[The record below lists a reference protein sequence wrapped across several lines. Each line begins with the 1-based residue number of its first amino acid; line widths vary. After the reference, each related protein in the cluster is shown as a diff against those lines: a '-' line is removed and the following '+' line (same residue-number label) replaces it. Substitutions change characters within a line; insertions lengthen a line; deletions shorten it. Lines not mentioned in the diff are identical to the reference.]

1 MRHALL
7 ALSIAFSAM
16 LPAAADTAPITGPQ
30 EVGTTTMPAGQYYVT
45 EQISHRSYSLTVTQK
60 GNMILGPAPEGLEVK
75 IAGSAT
81 PATPGTPAT
90 PAAASTPAVAPGAP
104 ATAAAGAP
112 PAQATTN
119 SLIPN
124 GVAGDMMKGLVKQGM
139 QKGVNELMK
148 QGVKQGVGGTKG
160 LENLLK

>member
-1 MRHALL
+1 MRHVML
-7 ALSIAFSAM
+7 ALTIALSAM

-30 EVGTTTMPAGQYYVT
+30 EVGNTTMPAGQYYVT
-45 EQISHRSYSLTVTQK
+45 EQISHKSYSLTVTQK

-90 PAAASTPAVAPGAP
+90 PATAATTPAVAPA

-112 PAQATTN
+112 PTQATTN
-119 SLIPN
+119 SLVPT